1 MLHVGWL
8 VVGVTW
14 KWLDDCGSVT
24 GWVSEFS
31 FAITSGLTAVSVCLM
46 EYA

>member
-8 VVGVTW
+8 VIGVIW

-24 GWVSEFS
+24 GRVSEFS
-31 FAITSGLTAVSVCLM
+31 FAITSGLIAESICSM
-46 EYA
+46 E